1 MHPTS
6 SVKQPPYHHLTP
18 TPRKLQVPAIVVA
31 NSPKDWPFQIP
42 NVEIVD
48 ARSYL
53 TKPEYSELKNVRVFN
68 LCRSYRYQATGYYV
82 SLLAEARGH
91 RPLPA
96 VTTVQDLKSQ
106 SVVKIVASDLDELIQ
121 TSMKRIVSDHFELSI
136 YFGRNMT
143 ETHQRLATRLFN
155 QFQAPLLRAEFV
167 RSEEEWLMKGVSV
180 IPASEVP
187 EKHWPFVID
196 AATKYFEGQAPKSSR
211 KANFRF
217 DLAIL
222 TNEEEDEPPS
232 DDKAIE
238 KFVKAGNA
246 LGMRTQIIARDD
258 YARIAEFDALF
269 IRETTAVNHHT
280 YRFAQR
286 AQSEGMVVMD
296 DPLSIVKC
304 SNKVYLAE
312 LMSRHKILTPKTM
325 VAHKDNW
332 QGMQEQLGIPLVLK
346 KPDSAFSK
354 GVIKVS
360 TDEELEMAMKEMLAD
375 SDLVVAQEYLPT
387 EFDWRIG
394 IIDRQPLFACKYYM
408 APKHWQIIRQES
420 TDRNSRYGR
429 AETMPVEIAPRG
441 AVRTALK
448 AANLIGDGFYGV
460 DIKESNGKFYVVEVN
475 DNPNVDRGVEDTIL
489 RDDLYNRVMRVFLQ
503 RIEMKKANV
512 YQS

>member
-1 MHPTS
+1 
-6 SVKQPPYHHLTP
+6 
-18 TPRKLQVPAIVVA
+18 VPAIVVA
-31 NSPKDWPFQIP
+31 NNSKDWPFQIP

-68 LCRSYRYQATGYYV
+68 LCRSYRYQAIGYYV

-96 VTTVQDLKSQ
+96 ITTVQDLKSQ
-106 SVVKIVASDLDELIQ
+106 SVVKIVGTDLEELIQ
-121 TSMKRIVSDHFELSI
+121 HSLKRIVSNQFELSI

-143 ETHQRLATRLFN
+143 ESHQRLATKLFN
-155 QFQAPLLRAEFV
+155 QFQAPLLRAHFV
-167 RSEEEWLMKGVSV
+167 KSHDEWLLKQVSA

-187 EKHWPFVID
+187 ERHWPFVIE
-196 AATKYFEGQAPKSSR
+196 AASRYFEGQAPKVIR
-211 KANFRF
+211 KTNYRF

-222 TNEEEDEPPS
+222 TNEEEQEPPS
-232 DDKAIE
+232 NEKAIE
-238 KFVKAGNA
+238 RFVKAGHS
-246 LGMRTQIIARDD
+246 LGIRCEIIARDD
-258 YARIAEFDALF
+258 YARLAEFDALF

-286 AQSEGMVVMD
+286 ASSEGLVVMD

-312 LMSRHKILTPKTM
+312 LMARHKLLTPKTL
-325 VAHKDNW
+325 VTHKDNW
-332 QGMQEQLGIPLVLK
+332 QGMQELLGIPLVLK

-360 TDEELEMAMKEMLAD
+360 SNEELEMAMKEMLAD

-387 EFDWRIG
+387 DFDWRIG
-394 IIDRQPLFACKYYM
+394 IIDRQPIFACKYYM

-420 TDRNSRYGR
+420 EDTNSRYGR
-429 AETMPVEIAPRG
+429 AETLPVEIAPRG

-460 DIKESNGKFYVVEVN
+460 DIKESDGKFYVVEVN

-489 RDDLYNRVMRVFLQ
+489 RDELYNRVMRVFLK
-503 RIEMKKANV
+503 RIEMKKASV
-512 YQS
+512 YQA